1 MKKLL
6 VLLLALVMCVVG
18 LTACFTTTPP
28 AEDEGGEIEYKLDK
42 AVAYVRSLYLGEEVK
57 EEGSDVGIVTKYAD
71 FKRVSSVPIAGVMY
85 EVIWTVSE
93 TDETKVKVIQGSGT
107 TETVIDVDEKTQEDI
122 SFTLTATVK
131 AGDGTSDTITFNVL
145 IPKYE
150 VITYEEYRAKADGES
165 ATIEGIVVALNSKS
179 AGNKRNHIFLVDA
192 QSKGGYYAYDM
203 DDDPVKLG
211 IEVGMTVAVSG
222 EVDIYQGMY
231 ELKGATAR
239 IINPEKTTPAA
250 IDVSAKF
257 GAGDDILEYV
267 GALVT
272 VKGVEIGG
280 QELGGTSEYLFF
292 SLNGRESYIR
302 TYVTDLP
309 TSFVLERNADD
320 ELVCASKAVIDAAH
334 AAKKD
339 WTANVTGV
347 LIAYNGTPYLM
358 PVGEDCFEYLTY
370 VEKTPEVK
378 ISRELE
384 ALELVT
390 KLSADKVVDVIVAG
404 VDYTEVVI
412 SWSSNSD
419 YAVVNGNQISFT
431 IPESATTVI
440 ITATGTIG
448 EVRATKTFEVE
459 LAPNTFVLSEG
470 VPYYF
475 GFEGA
480 DGMQYL
486 NGANAGGKEYRWDL
500 TDDNLLAAYYF
511 VENAGEGEYY
521 IYYVNDEG
529 AKTYLNIVKN
539 GTYTNLLA
547 GAEGVSKWVWNA
559 ELDALAVEV
568 DGTVYVPKNY
578 SGYTNVEAK
587 SADYLADQATTYVLS
602 LISVGFNFGFEGADG
617 MQYLDGTTVADRNFR
632 WNLTTDASLAATFY
646 VEAAEGG
653 YYIYFMKDGAKTYIN
668 IVENGT
674 YINLLAGD
682 TGISVWVY
690 NDTLNAFTVS
700 LNDKIYVPKNYSGY
714 TNVEAKTDDY
724 LADQDTTYCLDLFPV
739 GYAPAADDDNTGSE
753 GGETPDQP
761 GEGEGGET
769 PDAPVA
775 TAPEAGKEYYYGFE
789 GADGKQYLDGTTVS
803 GKNFRWNLT
812 SDASAAAI
820 FVLEDAGEG
829 AFYVSFTKDGV
840 KTYVNIVKNGTYTNL
855 LAGDAPIS
863 KWVWNAD
870 LGALVVD
877 VDGTLYV
884 PKNYSG
890 YTNVEAKTL
899 DYLADQATTYVLSFL
914 AGQES
919 GGNTETPDGPSLSD
933 MQFYFGFEG
942 ADGMQYLDGTTV
954 SGKNYRWNLTSD
966 VTKAAVFYVEDAGD
980 GAVYFYYYVDGTK
993 TYINIVKNGTYTNL
1007 LAGDAP
1013 LSKWIANDEIEAFV
1027 VDVDGT
1033 LYVPKN
1039 YSGYTNVEAKTLD
1052 YLADQATTYV
1062 VTLFFAQSGEGE
1074 GDSTETPDQP
1084 GTGEGGETPDAP
1096 VAGETTVATVVI
1108 GDYATANSWANGTA
1122 YNTLVIGDVTVTVSG
1137 TATGS
1142 YGANTGKYYTSNSSW
1157 RVYQN
1162 EFPPLTFTATE
1173 GKTIKSVKI
1182 TYTAAKTGVLTLG
1195 EQQIE
1200 SDTVVEVNANSVT
1213 FSVGNTGTVNNGN
1226 IQITAIE
1233 VIYE

>member
-18 LTACFTTTPP
+18 LTACFTNTPP

-57 EEGSDVGIVTKYAD
+57 EEGSDVGIITKYAD

-85 EVIWTVSE
+85 EVVWTVSE

-122 SFTLTATVK
+122 EFTLTATVK
-131 AGDGTSDTITFNVL
+131 AGDGTSETITFNVL

-192 QSKGGYYAYDM
+192 QGKGGYYAYDM
-203 DDDPVKLG
+203 GDDPVKLG

-347 LIAYNGTPYLM
+347 LIAYNGAPYLM

-412 SWSSNSD
+412 SWSSNSE

-431 IPESATTVI
+431 IPESATTVT

-448 EVRATKTFEVE
+448 DVSATKTFEVE

-486 NGANAGGKEYRWDL
+486 DGANAGGKEFRWNL
-500 TDDNLLAAYYF
+500 TTDNLLAAYYF
-511 VENAGEGEYY
+511 VEIAGEGEYY

-547 GAEGVSKWVWNA
+547 GPEGVSKWVWNA
-559 ELDALAVEV
+559 ELDALAVDV

-578 SGYTNVEAK
+578 NGYTNVEAK
-587 SADYLADQATTYVLS
+587 SADYENGATYVLS

-653 YYIYFMKDGAKTYIN
+653 YYFYFMKDGAKTYIN

-761 GEGEGGET
+761 GTGEGGET
-769 PDAPVA
+769 PDAPA
-775 TAPEAGKEYYYGFE
+775 ASAPEAGKEYFYGFE
-789 GADGKQYLDGTTVS
+789 GADGKQYLDGTTVADR
-803 GKNFRWNLT
+803 NFRWNLT
-812 SDASAAAI
+812 TDASAAAI
-820 FVLEDAGEG
+820 FVLEDAGDG

-877 VDGTLYV
+877 VDGTVYV
-884 PKNYSG
+884 PKNYNG

-899 DYLADQATTYVLSFL
+899 DYENGATYVLSFL

-919 GGNTETPDGPSLSD
+919 GGNTETPD
-933 MQFYFGFEG
+933 
-942 ADGMQYLDGTTV
+942 
-954 SGKNYRWNLTSD
+954 
-966 VTKAAVFYVEDAGD
+966 
-980 GAVYFYYYVDGTK
+980 
-993 TYINIVKNGTYTNL
+993 
-1007 LAGDAP
+1007 
-1013 LSKWIANDEIEAFV
+1013 
-1027 VDVDGT
+1027 
-1033 LYVPKN
+1033 
-1039 YSGYTNVEAKTLD
+1039 
-1052 YLADQATTYV
+1052 
-1062 VTLFFAQSGEGE
+1062 
-1074 GDSTETPDQP
+1074 QP
-1084 GTGEGGETPDAP
+1084 GTGEGGETPDQPGTGEGEGTTPDTP
-1096 VAGETTVATVVI
+1096 VAQGMYLAAVVDGTV
-1108 GDYATANSWANGTA
+1108 
-1122 YNTLVIGDVTVTVSG
+1122 
-1137 TATGS
+1137 
-1142 YGANTGKYYTSNSSW
+1142 YY
-1157 RVYQN
+1157 
-1162 EFPPLTFTATE
+1162 F
-1173 GKTIKSVKI
+1173 
-1182 TYTAAKTGVLTLG
+1182 
-1195 EQQIE
+1195 
-1200 SDTVVEVNANSVT
+1200 
-1213 FSVGNTGTVNNGN
+1213 TGTVASGKGVVTTNVSE
-1226 IQITAIE
+1226 AA
-1233 VIYE
+1233 VIYGEQGASEDGAYIYILVDGVKKYLAVTANKTAGLGLVDTPFELFLYEGDGYAVIYDKETGRGFALYQGKDLRTYAVSSPNNFTGANAAFGIMPVSENN